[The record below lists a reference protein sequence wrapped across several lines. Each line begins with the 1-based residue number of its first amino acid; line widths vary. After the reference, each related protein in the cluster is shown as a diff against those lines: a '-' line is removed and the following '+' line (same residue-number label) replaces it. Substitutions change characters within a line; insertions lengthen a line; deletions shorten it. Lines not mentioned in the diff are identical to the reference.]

1 MYLLY
6 CTAKKQS
13 MSAIAAE
20 ALERAGL
27 LINEIQSEE
36 RVKKWKEFEM
46 EFEMETVDSM
56 ELSGTYGTMDMKSKC
71 SRRHVFGCSL

>member
-46 EFEMETVDSM
+46 ETVDSM
-56 ELSGTYGTMDMKSKC
+56 ESSGTYGTMDMKSKG